1 MNKTITLSAAPTG
14 MQPGGYVPVA
24 FADRTEAATPS
35 ATIEAVAAGNGWRIT
50 LSWACATPVR
60 HTANETDRFPDA
72 CAVLAPV
79 APDSPWITMGEPG
92 KAVEGFLWK
101 ADREQPFHIRAEGL
115 GSAQRAAPPEGT
127 RVTAD
132 WRDGHWQVVFEIPAW
147 SALATQRQIAVAV
160 WAGAAQER
168 AGLKSVSPGWL
179 PLG

>member
-1 MNKTITLSAAPTG
+1 MPS
-14 MQPGGYVPVA
+14 
-24 FADRTEAATPS
+24 TPS
-35 ATIEAVAAGNGWRIT
+35 DIAIAV
-50 LSWACATPVR
+50 
-60 HTANETDRFPDA
+60 
-72 CAVLAPV
+72 
-79 APDSPWITMGEPG
+79 SPRGDESVQEYVSD

-101 ADREQPFHIRAEGL
+101 ADREQPLHIRAEGL

-147 SALATQRQIAVAV
+147 STLAAQRQLAVAV